1 MRTETTQTPQPPS
14 EASATLSA
22 LIRALRRPR
31 AKHSRLA
38 RGIWWGV
45 LALGLLLLVTQEW
58 LASQQP
64 NDFCQDYQ
72 AVQHL
77 LQGRSAYAA
86 VHCWVGVG
94 TSNVPITSEYDPHPP
109 ASVLLALPF
118 GLFPH
123 PSATLLWG
131 CFCLAAYLAA
141 GWFLLG
147 EVGWR
152 SLPGVALFALGSALW
167 PPLRLSLSLQN
178 FAEVTLLLLVG
189 SWLLERRGKHRWAGV
204 LLGLAA
210 LLKLWPVALLL
221 GAIIYRRWAIV
232 RSALLIL
239 VSGALLTVLILGPR
253 AIANYLGPV
262 QANEHAWV
270 PGREN
275 LSIVGAVAR
284 PLTGY
289 NDHTYVVPQLL
300 TGVSLSSAVLLGEIV
315 AGVILL
321 ATLFF
326 LWRCRQRDTSAA
338 GELLAQS
345 VLIPLLLLIFPVT
358 WYWSLTVLL
367 LPAALLL
374 LALRQL
380 KSPPTWWWL
389 SLHITLLFPLGAAWL
404 SLWLANGL
412 LEQPQNA
419 FTGWVT
425 LLYDVPTAALLM
437 LGGLQ
442 AWLMWKQREIS
453 SVQAQ
458 A

>member
-1 MRTETTQTPQPPS
+1 
-14 EASATLSA
+14 
-22 LIRALRRPR
+22 
-31 AKHSRLA
+31 
-38 RGIWWGV
+38 V
-45 LALGLLLLVTQEW
+45 LALGLLLLGRQEW
-58 LASQQP
+58 LASQEP

-77 LQGRSAYAA
+77 LQGGSAYAA
-86 VHCWVGVG
+86 VHCWVGIG

-131 CFCLAAYLAA
+131 FFCLAAYLAA

-152 SLPGVALFALGSALW
+152 CLPGVALFALGSALW

-178 FAEVTLLLLVG
+178 FAEVTLVLLVG
-189 SWLLERRGKHRWAGV
+189 AWLLERRGRHRWAGV

-221 GAIIYRRWAIV
+221 GAIIYRRWSIV
-232 RSALLIL
+232 RSALLIS
-239 VSGALLTVLILGPR
+239 VSGALFTVLILGPQS
-253 AIANYLGPV
+253 IANYLGPL
-262 QANEHAWV
+262 QANEHAWL

-275 LSIVGAVAR
+275 LSIVGVVAR

-289 NDHTYVVPQLL
+289 NDHTYVVPPLL
-300 TGVSLSSAVLLGEIV
+300 PGVSLSSAVVLGEIV
-315 AGVILL
+315 AGVILV

-326 LWRCRQRDTSAA
+326 LWRCRRRDTSAA
-338 GELLAQS
+338 GEVLAQG
-345 VLIPLLLLIFPVT
+345 VLMTMLLLIFPLT
-358 WYWSLTVLL
+358 WYWGLITLL
-367 LPAALLL
+367 LPGALLL

-380 KSPPTWWWL
+380 KRPPPWWWL
-389 SLHITLLFPLGAAWL
+389 TLQITLLFPLGAAWL

-419 FTGWVT
+419 LTGWVT
-425 LLYDVPTAALLM
+425 LLYDVPTAALLVF
-437 LGGLQ
+437 GGLQ
-442 AWLMWKQREIS
+442 AWLMWNTREYS
-453 SVQAQ
+453 SAQ
-458 A
+458 AKA